1 MVAAT
6 EATTLFNLSRLYG
19 STMGIATVQ
28 ISIYCNTQAMHLALA
43 KQLTP
48 NRVTGYVFQSG
59 IQARARHAQ

>member
-1 MVAAT
+1 
-6 EATTLFNLSRLYG
+6 
-19 STMGIATVQ
+19 MGIATVQ

-48 NRVTGYVFQSG
+48 NRVTGYVFQCG